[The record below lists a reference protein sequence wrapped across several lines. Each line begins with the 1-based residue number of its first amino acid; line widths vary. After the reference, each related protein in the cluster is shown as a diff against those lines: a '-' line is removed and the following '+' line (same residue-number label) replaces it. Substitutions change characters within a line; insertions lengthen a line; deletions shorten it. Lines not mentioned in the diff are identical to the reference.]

1 MKKQQFY
8 EYALHTPTNSNKNVM
23 DSMLEGVCEDDV
35 KERLY
40 AYLIRQNESI
50 NPAVL
55 KTWVDNVFKNF
66 GAGATYTVRIDQSDK
81 NPLTCCV
88 YMDDAVGMEKGSSA
102 WDEKE
107 IFRSIKPCMFKNG
120 EVQYYLNPDDFQYDI
135 DGNEVSTEKRVYG
148 ADGDMMI
155 EFGKFA
161 YRIYDEDNYVYVS
174 ISNDAE
180 TIAKDPKFSYLP
192 FTRNELGDCEK
203 IYIGAYLGR
212 IDNGKL
218 RSLQGVPTAEQTI
231 GQFRTAA
238 QANGEGYE
246 QYTFYQHTMLQCL
259 YLIRYGNLNGQAAL
273 GKGYTEAEEAGIVG
287 TTFNVGMYHGNPED
301 GTVHVKFAGI
311 EDFYGNLGQFTDG
324 IYCSDTYHAMAATTG
339 FNDIAS
345 GYTDLG
351 AIGVDAMGGIIET
364 IWGDT
369 ALGFIPKTYVTEGEM
384 TENSFEENYS
394 DYAGVGA
401 GGLAVVGAFF
411 DSGAVGGPFYLVL
424 GAPAGFAVPVIGARL
439 SFYK

>member
-1 MKKQQFY
+1 MKNKFT
-8 EYALHTPTNSNKNVM
+8 EYVLKTPTNSNKNVM
-23 DSMLEGVCEDDV
+23 DTMLEGVCEDDV
-35 KERLY
+35 KEALY
-40 AYLIRQNESI
+40 AFLYRQNETV
-50 NPAVL
+50 NPSVL
-55 KTWVDNVFKNF
+55 KTWVDEVFKNF

-107 IFRSIKPCMFKNG
+107 IFKSIRPCMFKNG
-120 EVQYYLNPDDFQYDI
+120 EVQYYLNPDDFSYNI
-135 DGNEVSTEKRVYG
+135 DGNKVPTETLLYG
-148 ADGDMMI
+148 ADGDVMI
-155 EFGKFA
+155 EFSKFA
-161 YRIYDEDNYVYVS
+161 YRIYDEGNYVYVS

-218 RSLQGVPTAEQTI
+218 RSLQGPPTASQTI

-273 GKGYTEAEEAGIVG
+273 GKGYTEAEKADVAGV
-287 TTFNVGMYHGNPED
+287 TFDNGMYFGNPED
-301 GTVHVKFAGI
+301 GTTHVKFAGI
-311 EDFYGNLGQFTDG
+311 EDFYGNLGQLIDG

-351 AIGVDAMGGIIET
+351 AICVEDVSGIIET

-369 ALGFIPKTYVTEGEM
+369 ALGFIPKTYVTEEET
-384 TENSFEENYS
+384 TENSLEENYS
-394 DYAGVGA
+394 DLAEVFAGRMAVAGA
-401 GGLAVVGAFF
+401 AF
-411 DSGAVGGPFYLVL
+411 DSGAYGGPFFLSL
-424 GAPAGFAVPVIGARL
+424 GVPAGDAEPLVGARL

>member
-35 KERLY
+35 KEQLY

-66 GAGATYTVRIDQSDK
+66 GAGATYTVRIDQTDK

-107 IFRSIKPCMFKNG
+107 IFRSIRPCMFKNG
-120 EVQYYLNPDDFQYDI
+120 EVQYYLNPNDFTLDV
-135 DGNEVSTEKRVYG
+135 DGNDVPAEKLLYG
-148 ADGDMMI
+148 TDGDIMI

-174 ISNDAE
+174 VSNDAR

-212 IDNGKL
+212 ITDGKL
-218 RSLQGVPTAEQTI
+218 RSLAGLPTAEQTI
-231 GQFRTAA
+231 GQFRAA
-238 QANGEGYE
+238 ARANGEGYE

-273 GKGYTEAEEAGIVG
+273 GKGYTKAESIDASG
-287 TTFNVGMYHGNPED
+287 TTFNNGMYFGNPED

-311 EDFYGNLGQFTDG
+311 EDFYGNLAQLVDG
-324 IYCSDTYHAMAATTG
+324 IYCSDTYHAMAATTD
-339 FNDIAS
+339 FNDEAA

-351 AIGVDAMGGIIET
+351 AICVKDMGGVIET

-369 ALGFIPKTYVTEGEM
+369 ALGFIPKTYVTDEEL
-384 TENSFEENYS
+384 TENSAEENYS
-394 DYAGVGA
+394 DGAQIAAGSFAFVGA
-401 GGLAVVGAFF
+401 GFETGAT
-411 DSGAVGGPFYLVL
+411 GGPFTLCLVF
-424 GAPAGFAVPVIGARL
+424 PASFVDPSLGARL

>member
-8 EYALHTPTNSNKNVM
+8 EYALNTPTNSNKNVM
-23 DSMLEGVCEDDV
+23 DSMLEGVCSDELKDQ
-35 KERLY
+35 LY
-40 AYLIRQNESI
+40 AYLIRQNESV

-55 KTWVDNVFKNF
+55 RTWVDNVFKNF

-81 NPLTCCV
+81 NPLACCV
-88 YMDDAVGMEKGSSA
+88 YMDDAVGMEKGSGA

-107 IFRSIKPCMFKNG
+107 IFKSIRPCMFKNG
-120 EVQYYLNPDDFQYDI
+120 EVQCYLNPNDFTLDV
-135 DGNEVSTEKRVYG
+135 DGNIVYSSV
-148 ADGDMMI
+148 AECDVMI
-155 EFGKFA
+155 EFSKFA
-161 YRIYDEDNYVYVS
+161 YRIYDEGNYVYVS

-203 IYIGAYLGR
+203 IYIGAYLGQI
-212 IDNGKL
+212 IDGKL
-218 RSLQGVPTAEQTI
+218 RSAYSVVPTAEQTI

-259 YLIRYGNLNGQAAL
+259 YLVRYGNLNGQAAL
-273 GKGYTEAEEAGIVG
+273 GKGYTEAEEVEYAG
-287 TTFNVGMYHGNPED
+287 TTFDKGMYFGSPED

-311 EDFYGNLGQFTDG
+311 EDFYGNLGQFIDG

-339 FNDIAS
+339 FNDVAS

-351 AIGVDAMGGIIET
+351 AICVEDVSGIIET

-369 ALGFIPKTYVTEGEM
+369 ALGFIPKTYVTEEEM

-394 DYAGVGA
+394 DLAEVVA
-401 GGLAVVGAFF
+401 GGLAVVGAVF
-411 DSGAVGGPFYLVL
+411 DNDAYGGPFFL
-424 GAPAGFAVPVIGARL
+424 GLGFPADGAAPVVGARL

>member
-1 MKKQQFY
+1 MKDKFF
-8 EYALHTPTNSNKNVM
+8 EYALHTPNNSNRNVM
-23 DSMLEGVCEDDV
+23 SSMLADIEEEKI
-35 KERLY
+35 KEELFQF
-40 AYLIRQNESI
+40 LERQNNSV
-50 NPAVL
+50 NPSVL
-55 KTWVDNVFKNF
+55 KTWIDNVFKNF
-66 GAGATYTVRIDQSDK
+66 GKGATYTVRIDQTDK

-107 IFRSIKPCMFKNG
+107 IFRSIKPCLLKNG
-120 EVQYYLNPDDFQYDI
+120 EVQCYLNPNDFTLDV
-135 DGNEVSTEKRVYG
+135 DGNIVYSSV
-148 ADGDMMI
+148 AECDVMI
-155 EFGKFA
+155 EFSKFA
-161 YRIYDEDNYVYVS
+161 YRIYDEGNYVYVS

-203 IYIGAYLGR
+203 IYIGAYLGHI
-212 IDNGKL
+212 IDGKL
-218 RSLQGVPTAEQTI
+218 RSAYTVVPTADQTI

-273 GKGYTEAEEAGIVG
+273 GKGYTGAEEAGLAG
-287 TTFNVGMYHGNPED
+287 TTFDAGMYHGNPED

-311 EDFYGNLGQFTDG
+311 EDFYGNLGQFIDG

-339 FNDIAS
+339 FNDVAS

-351 AIGVDAMGGIIET
+351 AICVGDVSGIIET

-369 ALGFIPKTYVTEGEM
+369 ALGFVPKTYVTEEEM

-394 DYAGVGA
+394 DVAGVSA
-401 GGLAVVGAFF
+401 GGLAVVGASF
-411 DSGAVGGPFYLVL
+411 DDGAGGGPFCL
-424 GAPAGFAVPVIGARL
+424 GLGFPAGAAGPYFGARL